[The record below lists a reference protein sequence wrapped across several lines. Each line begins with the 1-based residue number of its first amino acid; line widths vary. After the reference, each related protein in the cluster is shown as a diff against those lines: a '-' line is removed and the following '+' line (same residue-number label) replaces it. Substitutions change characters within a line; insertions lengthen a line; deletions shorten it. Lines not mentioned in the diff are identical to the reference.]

1 MTMEDE
7 RNLDLMVAELE
18 QENRLMRARNERL
31 ERELNEALDANAR
44 FKVALGRN
52 ANARFKVA
60 LERII
65 AISQL
70 AFRDGRPQGTGEVG
84 PQEHDDNAKT
94 NSTTYPKHHFER
106 NTMSKQ
112 AMHLYQEQQAVE
124 MNQETATHTEQRV
137 VIRDFTPSEKADDR
151 QVGGDHYKNMGVE
164 PWNVVDTW
172 PREQRIGYYR
182 GAALKYLMRM
192 GSKDQSAEEIG
203 KGLHYMQKLLEVLN
217 EVDNSTT
224 EGYAAA
230 DMASAAAQGFRDGY
244 ASAKR
249 GE

>member
-94 NSTTYPKHHFER
+94 NSTTYPKR
-106 NTMSKQ
+106 GRKNT
-112 AMHLYQEQQAVE
+112 
-124 MNQETATHTEQRV
+124 TTTQRPTRQPTRST
-137 VIRDFTPSEKADDR
+137 ILKGTP
-151 QVGGDHYKNMGVE
+151 
-164 PWNVVDTW
+164 
-172 PREQRIGYYR
+172 
-182 GAALKYLMRM
+182 
-192 GSKDQSAEEIG
+192 
-203 KGLHYMQKLLEVLN
+203 
-217 EVDNSTT
+217 
-224 EGYAAA
+224 
-230 DMASAAAQGFRDGY
+230 
-244 ASAKR
+244 
-249 GE
+249 